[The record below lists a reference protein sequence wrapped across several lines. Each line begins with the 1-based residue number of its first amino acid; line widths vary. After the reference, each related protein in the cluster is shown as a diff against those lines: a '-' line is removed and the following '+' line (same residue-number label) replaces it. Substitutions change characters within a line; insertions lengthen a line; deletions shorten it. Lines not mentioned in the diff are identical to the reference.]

1 MLANVPYS
9 LVCRDSH
16 SHRHT
21 CHEKAVYRIEFVVLE
36 WSKNSGVNNN
46 ECENEGIASTF
57 SQIHEL
63 LASVVFVQTS
73 ILFPSKCDL
82 EQAGRPQVVD
92 GGQPVDASPGANS
105 SCVYIQQ
112 LRPLI
117 VDNLRNYEPDPV
129 SWVPN
134 SISKHHNFDSPFS
147 VTECLVLDHQC
158 NQDYGTYCHNCD
170 SY

>member
-1 MLANVPYS
+1 MLANVPNS

-21 CHEKAVYRIEFVVLE
+21 CYENTVYRIEYVVLE
-36 WSKNSGVNNN
+36 WSENSGVDNH
-46 ECENEGIASTF
+46 ECENQGIASTF

-63 LASVVFVQTS
+63 LASFVFVQTS
-73 ILFPSKCDL
+73 ILFSSKSDL

-92 GGQPVDASPGANS
+92 GGLPVDASPDANS

-112 LRPLI
+112 LRPFI
-117 VDNLRNYEPDPV
+117 VDNLRKYEPEPE
-129 SWVPN
+129 SWGAK
-134 SISKHHNFDSPFS
+134 SISKHHNFDSPFN

-158 NQDYGTYCHNCD
+158 NQDYGTYCNNCD